1 MSTMEFIEAPQP
13 RPSLDHSLVE
23 IARKRRE
30 QRDRLVTESESLT
43 IAMVADARGT
53 TEDTAR
59 QWLHRHRTAGRIVT
73 VQTNDGTTL
82 VPSFQFDLDLDPR
95 QDISDRT
102 ARLVGGGMSPW
113 AVWRWWISDNPLLD
127 RSPVD
132 ALNRSMD
139 DEVDDAVARLLET
152 PEA

>member
-1 MSTMEFIEAPQP
+1 MSAMEFVEAPQP
-13 RPSLDHSLVE
+13 HPALDHTLVE

-30 QRDRLVTESESLT
+30 QRDRLVAGSESLT

-53 TEDTAR
+53 SQDTAR

-82 VPSFQFDLDLDPR
+82 VPSFQFDLDLEPR
-95 QDISDRT
+95 QDIAPRT
-102 ARLVGGGMSPW
+102 ARLVQGGMSAW
-113 AVWRWWISDNPLLD
+113 AVWRWWTSEHPLLD
-127 RSPVD
+127 RAPVD
-132 ALNRSMD
+132 ALNHGMD
-139 DEVDDAVARLLET
+139 DEVDDAVTRLLEA

>member
-1 MSTMEFIEAPQP
+1 
-13 RPSLDHSLVE
+13 
-23 IARKRRE
+23 
-30 QRDRLVTESESLT
+30 
-43 IAMVADARGT
+43 MVADARGT

-59 QWLHRHRTAGRIVT
+59 QWLHRHRTGGRIVT

-82 VPSFQFDLDLDPR
+82 VPSFQFDLDLEPR
-95 QDISDRT
+95 EDISDRT
-102 ARLVGGGMSPW
+102 ARLVEGGMSPW